1 MASLTELCVAILRYV
16 GERLETPDPASETR
30 YECPACACQE
40 LATNRGPCPECGWP
54 RTFDARANDIDE
66 DEADEASKDE
76 GLDEEGLDEEGL
88 DEEGLDEEG
97 LDEEGL
103 DEEGLD
109 DEEAGEGLDEGLDE
123 DRLALGGVKLWYC
136 PACSAEWE
144 VPATEADPPGD
155 NGTLLSCSGNAP
167 RLCRDCGAVRP

>member
-76 GLDEEGLDEEGL
+76 GLDEEGLD
-88 DEEGLDEEG
+88 
-97 LDEEGL
+97 
-103 DEEGLD
+103 